1 MAFRTNIFRHFRRPS
16 PSTALIVLLLVLGSA
31 IMAYPTLSD
40 WWNSYHQTRAIATY
54 AAAVESTDPELIE
67 AMLLEAEDYNTKLA
81 HEGSGYATSEVAEED
96 YDRLLNLDGNGV
108 MGYIQVKRLKID
120 YPIYHGTEERVLQ
133 VAIGHLVGTS
143 LPVGGTSTHA
153 VVTGHRGMPS
163 AKLFTDL
170 DRMVE
175 GDTFTITVLNRT
187 LTYEVDQIRIVEPE
201 DMSDLTIDDGKDYVT
216 LVTCTPYGINTHRL
230 LVRGHRIDNIAGQKA
245 IPADAVQIPNYIAV
259 PAVAIPMLF
268 VYLVGALVWY
278 GVKGHSLSHDAVLA
292 ALRRMEGNKGPDGT
306 ER

>member
-1 MAFRTNIFRHFRRPS
+1 MAFRTNIFRHVRRPS

-31 IMAYPTLSD
+31 IMAYPTISD

-81 HEGSGYATSEVAEED
+81 HEGSGYAASEVAEED

-133 VAIGHLVGTS
+133 MAIGHLVGTS

-170 DRMVE
+170 DRMFE

-230 LVRGHRIDNIAGQKA
+230 LVRGHRIDNVAGQKV

-278 GVKGHSLSHDAVLA
+278 GVKGRSLSHVAALA
-292 ALRRMEGNKGPDGT
+292 ALRRMEGDDDRDGT
-306 ER
+306 A